1 MSLQAFLLTFSDG
14 LEAFFVVAAALAFL
28 RKTGQRALAS
38 AVTWGVA
45 VSIVTSLAGAWAFSR
60 SDNQPEWEGRLALV
74 AAAAIVGLAVYMWST
89 RRLLAEAAVP
99 ESERNTGGGGA
110 WIAFFLFTLL
120 VLTREG
126 LHAVLLIGTFV
137 VQIRVAELALGVVSG
152 LVLAG
157 IMAWLWARYG
167 HRLRVSVF
175 VPLTALILAVA
186 IVQLVNDARQNLA
199 ATAPLPVEQ
208 IDFRPEP

>member
-1 MSLQAFLLTFSDG
+1 LSIQAFLLTFSDG
-14 LEAFFVVAAALAFL
+14 FEAFFVVAAAVAFL
-28 RKTGQRALAS
+28 HKTRQRALAS
-38 AVTWGVA
+38 AVRWGIA

-60 SDNQPEWEGRLALV
+60 SDNQPLWEGRLALV

-89 RRLLAEAAVP
+89 RALLAAAAVP
-99 ESERNTGGGGA
+99 ESERGTGGGA
-110 WIAFFLFTLL
+110 WLAFFLFTLL

-137 VQIRVAELALGVVSG
+137 VQIRVLELALGVVSG

-157 IMAWLWARYG
+157 IMAWVWARYG

-175 VPLTALILAVA
+175 VPLTALILVVAV
-186 IVQLVNDARQNLA
+186 VQLVNDARQNLA
-199 ATAPLPVEQ
+199 ATSPLPVEQ

>member
-1 MSLQAFLLTFSDG
+1 LSLQAFLLTFSDG

-28 RKTGQRALAS
+28 RKTRQRALAS
-38 AVTWGVA
+38 AVTWGIA
-45 VSIVTSLAGAWAFSR
+45 VSVGTSLAGAWAFSR
-60 SDNQPEWEGRLALV
+60 SDNQPAWEGRLALV

-89 RRLLAEAAVP
+89 RRLLAEAAGP
-99 ESERNTGGGGA
+99 ESSRGAGGGA
-110 WIAFFLFTLL
+110 WLAFFLFTLL

-137 VQIRVAELALGVVSG
+137 VQIRVPELALGVVSG

-157 IMAWLWARYG
+157 IMAWMWARYG
-167 HRLRVSVF
+167 HRVRVSVF
-175 VPLTALILAVA
+175 VPITALILLVAV
-186 IVQLVNDARQNLA
+186 VQLVNDARQNLA
-199 ATAPLPVEQ
+199 ATAPLPAEQ

>member
-1 MSLQAFLLTFSDG
+1 LSLQAFLLTFSDG

-60 SDNQPEWEGRLALV
+60 SDNQPVWEGRLALV

-99 ESERNTGGGGA
+99 ASERASGRGA
-110 WIAFFLFTLL
+110 WLALFLFTLL

-137 VQIRVAELALGVVSG
+137 VQIRVPELALGVVAG
-152 LVLAG
+152 LVLVG
-157 IMAWLWARYG
+157 LMAWMWARYG
-167 HRLRVSVF
+167 HRLRASVF
-175 VPLTALILAVA
+175 APITALILVVAV
-186 IVQLVNDARQNLA
+186 VQLVNDARQNLA
-199 ATAPLPVEQ
+199 ATSPLPVEQ

>member
-1 MSLQAFLLTFSDG
+1 MSLQAFLLTLSDG

-28 RKTGQRALAS
+28 RKTGQRAIAS
-38 AVTWGVA
+38 AVTWGIA

-60 SDNQPEWEGRLALV
+60 SDNQPVWEGRLALL

-89 RRLLAEAAVP
+89 RRWLAEAAVP
-99 ESERNTGGGGA
+99 ESERGTGGGA
-110 WIAFFLFTLL
+110 WLAFFLFTLL

-137 VQIRVAELALGVVSG
+137 VQIRVLELALGVVSG

-157 IMAWLWARYG
+157 IMAWVWARYG

-175 VPLTALILAVA
+175 VSLTALILVVA

-199 ATAPLPVEQ
+199 ATASLPLEQ

>member
-38 AVTWGVA
+38 AVTWGIAVA
-45 VSIVTSLAGAWAFSR
+45 VVTSLAGAWAFSR
-60 SDNQPEWEGRLALV
+60 SNNQPVWEGRLALV
-74 AAAAIVGLAVYMWST
+74 VAAAIGGLAVYMWST
-89 RRLLAEAAVP
+89 RRLLVQTAVP
-99 ESERNTGGGGA
+99 ESERGTGA
-110 WIAFFLFTLL
+110 WARLAFFLFTLL

-137 VQIRVAELALGVVSG
+137 VQIPVLELALGVMSG

-157 IMAWLWARYG
+157 MLAWMWARYG
-167 HRLRVSVF
+167 HRLRLSVF
-175 VPLTALILAVA
+175 VPLTALILVVA

-199 ATAPLPVEQ
+199 ATAPSPVEQ
-208 IDFRPEP
+208 IVRPEA